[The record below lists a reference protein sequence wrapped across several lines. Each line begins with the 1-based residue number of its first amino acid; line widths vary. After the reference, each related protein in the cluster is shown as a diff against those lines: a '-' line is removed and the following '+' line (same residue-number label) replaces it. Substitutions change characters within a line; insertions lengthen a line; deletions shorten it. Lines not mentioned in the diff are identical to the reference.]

1 MRISDWSSDVC
12 SSDLL
17 TGNIERI
24 EIVRGSQSVLW
35 GSQAIGGVIN
45 MITREPTKKLSF
57 NARAEYGWRD
67 TAQTVGNISGVFGPV
82 AASLGAGYFRR
93 SEEHTSELPYLL
105 RISYAVLC
113 LKKK

>member
-1 MRISDWSSDVC
+1 MHKDYSFFFSSRRRHTRCALVTGVQTCALPISTPGSGFNFG
-12 SSDLL
+12 DLL

-45 MITREPTKKLSF
+45 MITREPTEKLSF

-67 TAQTVGNISGVFGPV
+67 TAQTVGNISGVFGPEIGRAHV
-82 AASLGAGYFRR
+82 
-93 SEEHTSELPYLL
+93 
-105 RISYAVLC
+105 
-113 LKKK
+113 